1 MAFYQIKDTHFR
13 DCANSTIYN
22 RLSKLIRSGI
32 IDSVRVNLIAIH
44 KGNMDIGVVY
54 SLTKEG
60 LTLLKTYSHFEIKRA
75 VPIPINFNQLTHDLI
90 LIDVLKKMDGVNS
103 KLVSFSNSYGD
114 QVPDGIVT
122 RNNKKVAI
130 EVELTAKSN
139 LRYRE
144 IVSNYRTS
152 SKYDEV
158 LYIVKD
164 KAIQKKISDIITENL
179 GNYFNEGDTDKFGFI
194 TLKEFFSEN
203 NLIQRRDEYGFQ
215 ETI

>member
-1 MAFYQIKDTHFR
+1 MRNIKPTARDLKLLNDLYRNSFMAFYQIKDTHFR

-60 LTLLKTYSHFEIKRA
+60 LTLLKT

-194 TLKEFFSEN
+194 TFKN
-203 NLIQRRDEYGFQ
+203 RG
-215 ETI
+215 